1 MQTSEHIF
9 KSYDIRGL
17 VDGELSNELAERVG
31 RAVVAYTGAK
41 TVVVGHDMRLTS
53 PAFARAVVEGVTRAG
68 VGVVEIG
75 LCSTPLFNFAVTQ
88 YEGHDAGIM
97 VTASHNPKEY
107 NGFKMTRHDGLPI
120 GKGMG
125 MEEIRNLVISGAFAD
140 ADEVGSISS
149 LEVKDAYLDRVFE
162 VADMPNVK
170 NLTVVVDA
178 SNGMNGML
186 VEDFFARLDCAW
198 HGLYLEPDGVFPNHE
213 ANPLK
218 EEALVDARAKMREVG
233 ADIGIV
239 YDGDG
244 DRVGFLDETGAYVRG
259 DLICALLAKDL
270 LARHPGGTIFC
281 DLRSTQATFDAIKA
295 AGGVAKITE
304 VGHAF
309 VKRHMM
315 EEGGVFGAELSSH
328 FFFTEFANAEVTELV
343 VLLVLK
349 KLAQE
354 GKPFSELLAPFR
366 TYATSEET
374 NFKVE
379 NREATIARIEAN
391 YAPQAHRRIDID
403 GVTFYFEGW
412 WFNLRPSNTEPIVR
426 LTLEAE
432 DESVMKEKMKEI
444 TTLIGGKRV

>member
-1 MQTSEHIF
+1 MKIPEHIF

-17 VDGELSNELAERVG
+17 VKGELSEELAERVG
-31 RAVVAYTGAK
+31 RAVVLNTRAR
-41 TVVVGHDMRLTS
+41 TVVVGRDMRETS
-53 PAFARAVVEGVTRAG
+53 PAFAQSVIEGITRAG
-68 VGVVEIG
+68 AKVVEIG
-75 LCSTPLFNFAVTQ
+75 MCSTPMFNFAVTE
-88 YEGHDAGIM
+88 YERHDVGIM

-107 NGFKMTRHDGLPI
+107 NGFKMTRHNGLPI
-120 GKGMG
+120 GKGTG
-125 MEEIRNLVISGAFAD
+125 MEEIRDLVISGVFVD
-140 ADEVGSISS
+140 ADEAGSISNF
-149 LEVKDAYLDRVFE
+149 EVKDAYLDRVFE
-162 VADMPNVK
+162 VAKMQSVK
-170 NLTVVVDA
+170 DLKVVVDA
-178 SNGMNGML
+178 SNGMNGL
-186 VEDFFARLDCAW
+186 LAEDFFARLDCTW
-198 HGLYLEPDGVFPNHE
+198 HGLYLTPDGTFPNHE

-218 EEALVDARAKMREVG
+218 GSALVDARAKMREVG

-244 DRVGFLDETGAYVRG
+244 DRVGFLDEAGAYVRG
-259 DLICALLAKDL
+259 DLICALLAKEI

-281 DLRSTQATFDAIKA
+281 DLRSTRATFDAIEA
-295 AGGVAKITE
+295 AGGVAKISE

-315 EEGGVFGAELSSH
+315 EESGVFGAELSSH

-349 KLAQE
+349 KLARE

-374 NFKVE
+374 NFEVE
-379 NREATIARIEAN
+379 DREETIARIAER
-391 YAPQAHRRIDID
+391 YAPQADRRIDID
-403 GVTFYFEGW
+403 GVTFYFGGW

-432 DESVMKEKMKEI
+432 DQRVMKEKMEEV
-444 TTLIGGKRV
+444 TNLIGGKRI